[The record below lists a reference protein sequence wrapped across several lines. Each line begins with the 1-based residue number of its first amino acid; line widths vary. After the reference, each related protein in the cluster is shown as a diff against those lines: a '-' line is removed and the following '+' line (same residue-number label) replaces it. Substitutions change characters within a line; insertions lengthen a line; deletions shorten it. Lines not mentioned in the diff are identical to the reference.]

1 MRHGET
7 PKTWRYLEVQFQVIP
22 KWISGYGGFPLKGVS
37 QNYPGQKKRFSI
49 ENIFKWIHYFKKLSY
64 RTIVNEGL

>member
-1 MRHGET
+1 VRHGET

-37 QNYPGQKKRFSI
+37 QNYPGQKNVLVLKTFLSGSTISRNCHI
-49 ENIFKWIHYFKKLSY
+49 EP
-64 RTIVNEGL
+64 